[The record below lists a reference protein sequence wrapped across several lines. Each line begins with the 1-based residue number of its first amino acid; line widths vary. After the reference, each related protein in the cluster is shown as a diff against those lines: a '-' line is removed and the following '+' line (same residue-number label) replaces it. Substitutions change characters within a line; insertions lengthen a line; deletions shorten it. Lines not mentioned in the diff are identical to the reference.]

1 MAIAKSTETELENL
15 KQKWIKEQLYSRQFT
30 VLKDPEWL
38 AARLVSGDL
47 LVGGMDIS
55 FSQKRA
61 NFAVAALAIVEL
73 KSLKVV
79 HQVTKEVELDVPY
92 IPTFLGFREVGPFE
106 ELVKS
111 VKLEHPEFMPHVLMV
126 DGNGTLHPRRFGS
139 ACQLGCRLG
148 QPTIGV
154 AKNLL
159 NVTEGNHDQHEPR
172 LAKLSEKQMAK
183 LKHSGDRLEILDE
196 NGGICGWALLSCDK
210 AKNPV
215 YVSPG
220 HLISME
226 TACEVTCKMSIFRV
240 PEPTRMDCEGLGL
253 CVTAEDKDMPGD
265 EIQLKDAID

>member
-172 LAKLSEKQMAK
+172 LAKLSEKECASYS
-183 LKHSGDRLEILDE
+183 LR
-196 NGGICGWALLSCDK
+196 GI
-210 AKNPV
+210 V
-215 YVSPG
+215 
-220 HLISME
+220 
-226 TACEVTCKMSIFRV
+226 
-240 PEPTRMDCEGLGL
+240 
-253 CVTAEDKDMPGD
+253 
-265 EIQLKDAID
+265 